1 MSFRP
6 SPAEKPTTFAAFEAY
21 ADTAPSVRIYTEFG
35 HASCGEAWI
44 AGAEEASKHGFD
56 YLHLTA
62 DDLEPHDG
70 WLEVG
75 IETVD
80 DGKIPA
86 PLVYHP
92 NGVLE
97 SAGLLGLGCYT
108 GPHEDGMSIEGT
120 TVPFV
125 SREMW
130 EAVGMIPVHYCTDLW
145 VSYRARQRGWDT
157 VIRTGMRFT
166 HYTAEAGR
174 NYGRVSDD
182 TRQYLELR
190 DR

>member
-1 MSFRP
+1 
-6 SPAEKPTTFAAFEAY
+6 
-21 ADTAPSVRIYTEFG
+21 
-35 HASCGEAWI
+35 
-44 AGAEEASKHGFD
+44 
-56 YLHLTA
+56 
-62 DDLEPHDG
+62 
-70 WLEVG
+70 
-75 IETVD
+75 
-80 DGKIPA
+80 
-86 PLVYHP
+86 
-92 NGVLE
+92 
-97 SAGLLGLGCYT
+97 
-108 GPHEDGMSIEGT
+108 MSIEGT